1 MLATAI
7 QHKRKLAAMAIKS
20 KYEMPN
26 SASKWVPING
36 KKPSKATINSQQ
48 QQSSVSKQVS
58 HYQHRQRLLSKR
70 TKK

>member
-7 QHKRKLAAMAIKS
+7 QHKRKLAMAIKS

-26 SASKWVPING
+26 SASKWVPANG
-36 KKPSKATINSQQ
+36 KKPSKAMINSQP